1 MKNIIIIILFIFCLV
16 ATPCFAS
23 GPVSK
28 SYSGIYD
35 PGELTPIDS
44 ELKVAVGEMAPD
56 FSLKAIGGE
65 TVQLSSYKGKS
76 NVVLSFVPAAWT
88 PVCSGQWPGYNI
100 AKDEFGKHNAVLL
113 GISVD
118 NVPTLYAWTQEMGG
132 LWFRVLSD
140 FWPHGAVADTYGL
153 LRSDGTA
160 ERALVFIDKE
170 GIISAIHV
178 EDINVRPPLEY
189 VLSELKK
196 FPR

>member
-1 MKNIIIIILFIFCLV
+1 MRNIFFVLFIICVAAVPCL
-16 ATPCFAS
+16 ADGS
-23 GPVSK
+23 VSK

-44 ELKVAVGEMAPD
+44 ELKVSVGEAAPD
-56 FSLKAIGGE
+56 FTLKAISGK
-65 TVQLSSYKGKS
+65 TIRLSSFKGKS

-100 AKDEFGKHNAVLL
+100 AKDEFAENNAVLL

-118 NVPTLYAWTQEMGG
+118 NVATLYAWTLEMGG
-132 LWFRVLSD
+132 LWFEVLSD
-140 FWPHGAVADTYGL
+140 FWPHGGVADTYGL
-153 LRSDGTA
+153 LRGDGTA

-178 EDINVRPPLEY
+178 EDINFRPPLEY
-189 VLSELKK
+189 VLGELEK
-196 FPR
+196 F